1 MVEGG
6 GLLNRYTGLNPV
18 SRVQIPPSP
27 PTYFGSI
34 TCEIFYSEMFARSC
48 CCCPWLTRGS
58 LGLNRFKN
66 DPELRACGLDILK

>member
-27 PTYFGSI
+27 PTYCGAS
-34 TCEIFYSEMFARSC
+34 TCEYLSLKICEKLSFVSMVNARSF
-48 CCCPWLTRGS
+48 
-58 LGLNRFKN
+58 GLVRFKN
-66 DPELRACGLDILK
+66 VLVLRACGLDILK